1 MRIKL
6 GLISLLL
13 FFFSILQI
21 SNLYAADLG
30 MQNLPE
36 GAKYRIGR
44 GVFKQIRVLGDGSQ
58 IAVVSNI
65 GIWIYNVHSG
75 EALHLLPNISG
86 MDHHTFSPDGKTLAM
101 GGYTSVTLMD
111 TETGATRTLSGH
123 GYYVVSFSFS
133 PDGKTLATGSWD
145 RTVRLWEVE
154 TGKHILKLGGD
165 IGSVLQVCLSPDGRT
180 IASVDGDDKKTIRLW
195 DTVSEKQLRI
205 LTENVSNIK
214 KIVFS
219 IDGKSLISVGD
230 DNSIRSWDI
239 ETGKQKPILD
249 TSAVKLTCV
258 AIRSDNQMFATGGDD
273 KTIQLWDFATGE
285 YIFTF
290 RYNTGQVKHLD
301 FSPDGKTIACV
312 NDDNTI
318 RLWNVETGRRLL
330 LIKEDVHSD
339 RISDITFSPDGNII
353 ATSSHDRTI
362 MLWDAETGNHKR
374 TLEGHTANVNGMRF
388 SHDGKIIASCGDKNI
403 FLWDAKRGRYHRTIM
418 SQATRSKHEAGVFS
432 IALSPDG
439 QTIVTGGQDKTI
451 RLWYKETG
459 LHYKTIKTNTD
470 HHTWGV
476 GFSPDGKT
484 IVSAN
489 VGYKETIIQLWES
502 ETGILKHT
510 WFGSLSDINS
520 SSFSPDGQTIV
531 IANHNTLELRDVET
545 GTVKESLLS
554 DEVTNGVSF
563 SPNGKIIASCTHDGN
578 IHVWNT
584 KTGHLIKTF
593 KGHQGKVT
601 NLAFSPDGNTIG
613 SVGEDMTVLVWDI
626 SSYVTNVDAKVSLSP
641 STININ
647 RLGQKII
654 FSLDITSGENVSGYQ
669 ATIFFDPSILRYVGS
684 KLGDYLPTDSFF
696 VSPIVEKNSITLA
709 ASSSGTE
716 SKGDGSLATLTF
728 EVIANNISTLNLSD
742 VILTDSIGV
751 SSQPRSENA
760 KIEKIATTIFQKE
773 DVNRDGVINFQ
784 DRVLV
789 GKNLGKIGKNPAD
802 VNADGVVNI
811 VDITL
816 VEKAINKT
824 KTKAPTKE

>member
-1 MRIKL
+1 MKVKL
-6 GLISLLL
+6 YLICFMFL
-13 FFFSILQI
+13 FFSILQI
-21 SNLYAADLG
+21 SKLYAADLG

-44 GVFKQIRVLGDGSQ
+44 GEFKQIKVIGDGSQ
-58 IAVVSNI
+58 IAAISDI
-65 GIWIYNVHSG
+65 GVWLYNAHSG
-75 EALHLLPNISG
+75 EALHLLPKING
-86 MDHHTFSPDGKTLAM
+86 MTHHTFSPDGKTLAM
-101 GGYTSVTLMD
+101 GGYNSVTLMD

-145 RTVRLWEVE
+145 DTIRLWEVE
-154 TGKHILKLGGD
+154 TGKPKLKLGGD
-165 IGSVLQVCLSPDGRT
+165 IGGVLQVCLSPDGQT
-180 IASVDGDDKKTIRLW
+180 IASVDGKKAIRLW
-195 DTVSEKQLRI
+195 DTVSGKQLRI
-205 LTENVSNIK
+205 LAEDVSKIK

-219 IDGKSLISVGD
+219 SDGKSLISVSD

-239 ETGKQKPILD
+239 ETGEQKLILE
-249 TSAVKLTCV
+249 TNSVNIACV
-258 AIRSDNQMFATGGDD
+258 AIRSDNQMFATAGGDN
-273 KTIQLWDFATGE
+273 TIQLWDFATGE
-285 YIFTF
+285 HIFTF
-290 RYNTGQVKHLD
+290 RHNTGEPKDLD
-301 FSPDGKTIACV
+301 FSHDGKTIACV

-318 RLWNVETGRRLL
+318 HLWNVETGRRLL
-330 LIKEDVHSD
+330 LIKEDVHSES
-339 RISDITFSPDGNII
+339 ISDMTFSKDGNII
-353 ATSSHDRTI
+353 ATSSRDRTI

-374 TLEGHTANVNGMRF
+374 TLEGHTGHVYGVRF
-388 SHDGKIIASCGDKNI
+388 SHDGKMIASCGEKHI

-418 SQATRSKHEAGVFS
+418 SPATRTKHEAGVFS

-476 GFSPDGKT
+476 GFSPEGKT

-502 ETGILKHT
+502 ETGILKHR
-510 WFGSLSDINS
+510 WFSSLSNINS

-531 IANHNTLELRDVET
+531 IANNNTLELRDVET
-545 GTVKESLLS
+545 GVLKESLLS
-554 DEVTNGVSF
+554 DEVINGVSF
-563 SPNGKIIASCTHDGN
+563 SPDGKIIASCTHQGN
-578 IHVWNT
+578 IHLWNT
-584 KTGHLIKTF
+584 KTGHLIKMF
-593 KGHQGKVT
+593 KGHQGKTTV
-601 NLAFSPDGNTIG
+601 LAFSPDGKTLA
-613 SVGEDMTVLVWDI
+613 SVGEDNVVLVWNI
-626 SSYVTNVDAKVSLSP
+626 SSYITNVNAKVSLSP
-641 STININ
+641 STMKINAI
-647 RLGQKII
+647 GQEIT
-654 FSLDITSGENVSGYQ
+654 FSLNITDGENISGYQ
-669 ATIFFDPSILRYVGS
+669 ATLHFDPSVLRYVES
-684 KLGDYLPTDSFF
+684 KLGDYLTTNSFF
-696 VSPIVEKNSITLA
+696 ISPIVEKNSITLA

-728 EVIANNISTLNLSD
+728 EAIANNISTLNLSD
-742 VILTDSIGV
+742 VILTDSTGV

-773 DVNRDGVINFQ
+773 DVNRDGVINSK

-824 KTKAPTKE
+824 KTEVSTKE